1 MEMIPLHG
9 SSPNSTKKTTKRV
22 ISVATIAIKTRN
34 GSVRNEPKEWI
45 LGVPGA
51 PEKVKTLNLR
61 LKAQSCQ
68 TAGNLPHI

>member
-1 MEMIPLHG
+1 MEMIPLRV

-22 ISVATIAIKTRN
+22 ISAVMTAIKTRN

-51 PEKVKTLNLR
+51 LEKVKTLNLR
-61 LKAQSCQ
+61 LKAQSCL
-68 TAGNLPHI
+68 TVENLPLI